1 MAKKDKR
8 NALSDE
14 QLENASGGTVFSHH
28 SIMFTDKDADKAL
41 KWARDNGIDVKSGPP
56 NPPGPAHL
64 KGKIGRY

>member
-41 KWARDNGIDVKSGPP
+41 K
-56 NPPGPAHL
+56 
-64 KGKIGRY
+64 